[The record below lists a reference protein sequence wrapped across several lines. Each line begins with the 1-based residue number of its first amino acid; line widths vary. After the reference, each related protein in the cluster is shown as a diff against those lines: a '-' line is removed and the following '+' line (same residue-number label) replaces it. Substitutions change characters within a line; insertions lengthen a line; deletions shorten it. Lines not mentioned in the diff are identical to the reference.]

1 MPDMKLCGPGFLPP
15 ACAACGG
22 QYPDR
27 KHVDFGAAWDGPVLN
42 QAEVIAEGVTPM
54 QIDDLKVCETC
65 VREAAE
71 VLALS
76 GQAGPRMESLKRRL
90 AAQEAINANQK
101 AYIEQ
106 LERAL
111 QAKRRVKDPVPA

>member
-1 MPDMKLCGPGFLPP
+1 MPDMKLCGPGFLPT

-42 QAEVIAEGVTPM
+42 QAEVISEGVTPM

-76 GQAGPRMESLKRRL
+76 GQAGPRIANLKRRL
-90 AAQEAINANQK
+90 AEQEALNVSQK
-101 AYIEQ
+101 GYIEQ
-106 LERAL
+106 LEHTVA
-111 QAKRRVKDPVPA
+111 AKRLARIPA